1 MGLLIQKG
9 SALQQFV
16 FALPN
21 DALFKGLTLPLNK
34 ALRFRQDVWLASRE
48 AD

>member
-21 DALFKGLTLPLNK
+21 GALFKGRVKPLNK
-34 ALRFRQDVWLASRE
+34 ALRFRKDVWLASRE